1 VSGAVRGLAL
11 ATRARAT
18 RARVLGGVTG
28 AALVLVAIAG
38 YQLTRHSD
46 AAPARPRAVAP
57 PALLS
62 RAAFEHRSGVHIV
75 RVSVSGA
82 GGLVDLR
89 YQVLDPDAAAS
100 VHDAATPPQLVDERT
115 GVLVS
120 GLFMG
125 HSHQGRLNRAQT
137 YYLVFDNPGSLV
149 HRGTRV
155 TVQLGAARVAHVPVR

>member
-1 VSGAVRGLAL
+1 VRGPAQV
-11 ATRARAT
+11 TRARAT
-18 RARVLGGVTG
+18 GARLLGGVTG
-28 AALVLVAIAG
+28 AALVLVAIGG
-38 YQLTRHSD
+38 YQLTRHSG
-46 AAPARPRAVAP
+46 APPARPRAVAP
-57 PALLS
+57 PPLLPK
-62 RAAFEHRSGVHIV
+62 AAFEHRSGIRIV

-100 VHDAATPPQLVDERT
+100 VHDAATPPQLVDEGT
-115 GVLVS
+115 GVLVNS
-120 GLFMG
+120 LFMG